1 MMITAEAVDP
11 EVHVVI
17 QVDPSFP
24 DRWREQPYRQDI
36 QNLAISIPAS
46 QRLFVRVKY
55 RLIEI
60 RATGELDHGD
70 VPMAGWTDHKNA
82 SLASSFRRAGN
93 AFVRDQAT
101 TK

>member
-1 MMITAEAVDP
+1 MMITAEAVGP

-24 DRWREQPYRQDI
+24 DRWRESPYRKDI
-36 QNLAISIPAS
+36 QALAASIPEF

-70 VPMAGWTDHKNA
+70 VPMAGWTDLKNTD
-82 SLASSFRRAGN
+82 LAKSFRRADDR
-93 AFVRDQAT
+93 FVRDQ
-101 TK
+101 